1 MAEPDRALLKTDN
14 LRLCSMYT
22 GRQNEMTQSDWHGQ
36 ICTQKI
42 EVGTSKNYSA
52 IEMGPGGHRGK

>member
-1 MAEPDRALLKTDN
+1 
-14 LRLCSMYT
+14 MYT